1 MNGNTVIALLVIAA
15 VIALRE
21 LYRKYQAA
29 KEDEQTELFDSA
41 RLQGEIYALYHAAQE
56 LERLDTMLIDLRLCK
71 PSELH
76 RNFRISWDSATG
88 SHDLDFMSDGQNANT
103 ANLIAIA
110 TDQREAV
117 NEDIQQRIID
127 IYSKAQSL
135 DFMTVYSSER
145 SAQSSAQGAEGEC

>member
-1 MNGNTVIALLVIAA
+1 VNGRTFIAVLILCA

-21 LYRKYQAA
+21 RYRKYQAA

-127 IYSKAQSL
+127 LYSKAQSL

-145 SAQSSAQGAEGEC
+145 NAQSSAQSAEGEC